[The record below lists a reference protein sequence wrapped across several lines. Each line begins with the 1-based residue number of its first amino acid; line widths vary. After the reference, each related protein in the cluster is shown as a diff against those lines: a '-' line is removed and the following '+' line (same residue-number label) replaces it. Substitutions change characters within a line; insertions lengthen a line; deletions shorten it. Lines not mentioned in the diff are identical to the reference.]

1 MGDEG
6 YLLSEVSLIDNLLE
20 HVNEIVVL
28 SVDIADDDD
37 GFSKSND
44 IWLLSY
50 IKIKHNINFLVLVN
64 LLKILVASPMS
75 SVNSSFSR

>member
-1 MGDEG
+1 MEDKG